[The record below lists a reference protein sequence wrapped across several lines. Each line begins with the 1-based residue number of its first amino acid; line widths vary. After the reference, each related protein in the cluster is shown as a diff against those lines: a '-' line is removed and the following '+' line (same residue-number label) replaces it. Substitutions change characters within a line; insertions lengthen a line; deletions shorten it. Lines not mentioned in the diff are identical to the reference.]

1 MKKTHLLLMLLC
13 AAVLSLTGCDEKKP
27 SAEEEK
33 AAALKGEEMMRTWL
47 SENMPGA
54 ELESCDVY
62 VDYVPGGKNYMTD
75 YACGS
80 ILKDGEKTHF
90 AVNTVTGAVYL
101 DEKEEELEQAAA
113 AYLYETMGIVP
124 KPLTFSCT
132 VMAPARDGGSTTKTF
147 NDSFNFGIPAGT
159 EDLDA
164 FVRHPESRP
173 PLQISA
179 ELRVPDD
186 TDLFDFD
193 LAGLEKLCE
202 DCGMF
207 FQNLDMYN
215 TDQEFSSLWS
225 RETYTKQFGRI
236 EKEGLQLHCVLR
248 RREEIRDRKTKELT
262 VSDLRMDPDKDLIL
276 EKTESGFRYSCP
288 DKDLDYGFR
297 IYAEADSGYP
307 EHDYLYREVETK
319 SDGKTSESAA
329 LLMTWAEQKDGSYG
343 MVLSGEG
350 VVTTFYRS
358 GTFEQKN

>member
-1 MKKTHLLLMLLC
+1 MKKNHLLLLLLC

-27 SAEEEK
+27 SAEEEQ
-33 AAALKGEEMMRTWL
+33 AAASKGEELMRTWL
-47 SENMPGA
+47 GENMPGA
-54 ELESCDVY
+54 ELESCDMY
-62 VDYVPGGKNYMTD
+62 VDYVPGGKHYITD

-80 ILKDGEKTHF
+80 ILRDGEKIHF

-101 DEKEEELEQAAA
+101 DQKEEELKEAAA

-124 KPLTFSCT
+124 ETRTFSCT

-147 NDSFNFGIPAGT
+147 NDSFDFGIPAGT

-164 FVRHPESRP
+164 FVRHPGSRP

-179 ELRVPDD
+179 ELRVRDD
-186 TDLFDFD
+186 TDLFAFD

-225 RETYTKQFGRI
+225 RETYTKQFGRTG
-236 EKEGLQLHCVLR
+236 KEGLLLDCVLR
-248 RREEIRDRKTKELT
+248 RREEMRDRKTKELT
-262 VSDLRMDPDKDLIL
+262 VSDLRMDPDKDLIV

-288 DKDLDYGFR
+288 DKERDCGFR
-297 IYAEADSGYP
+297 ICAEADSGYP
-307 EHDYLYREVETK
+307 EHDYLYREVETT

-329 LLMTWAEQKDGSYG
+329 LLMTWAEQEDGSYG

-350 VVTTFYRS
+350 VVTTFYGS

>member
-1 MKKTHLLLMLLC
+1 MKKTHLLLLLLC

-27 SAEEEK
+27 SAEDEQ
-33 AAALKGEEMMRTWL
+33 AAASKGEELMRTWIG
-47 SENMPGA
+47 ENMPGA
-54 ELESCDVY
+54 ELESCDMY
-62 VDYVPGGKNYMTD
+62 VDYVPGGKHYMTD

-80 ILKDGEKTHF
+80 ILKEGEKIHF

-101 DEKEEELEQAAA
+101 DEKEDELAEAAA

-124 KPLTFSCT
+124 EARTFSCS

-147 NDSFNFGIPAGT
+147 NDSFDFGIPAGT

-173 PLQISA
+173 PLQVSA
-179 ELRVPDD
+179 ELTVPDD
-186 TDLFDFD
+186 TDLFAFD

-225 RETYTKQFGRI
+225 RETYTKQSGRI
-236 EKEGLQLHCVLR
+236 EKEGLLLHCVLR
-248 RREEIRDRKTKELT
+248 RREEMRDRKTKELT
-262 VSDLRMDPDKDLIL
+262 VSDLRMDPDKDLIV
-276 EKTESGFRYSCP
+276 EKTENGFRYSCP

-307 EHDYLYREVETK
+307 EHDYFYRETEAT
-319 SDGKTSESAA
+319 SDGKTSVSAA
-329 LLMTWAEQKDGSYG
+329 LLMTWEKQEDGSYG

-350 VVTTFYRS
+350 VVTTFYGS

>member
-1 MKKTHLLLMLLC
+1 M
-13 AAVLSLTGCDEKKP
+13 
-27 SAEEEK
+27 
-33 AAALKGEEMMRTWL
+33 
-47 SENMPGA
+47 
-54 ELESCDVY
+54 
-62 VDYVPGGKNYMTD
+62 
-75 YACGS
+75 
-80 ILKDGEKTHF
+80 
-90 AVNTVTGAVYL
+90 
-101 DEKEEELEQAAA
+101 
-113 AYLYETMGIVP
+113 
-124 KPLTFSCT
+124 
-132 VMAPARDGGSTTKTF
+132 
-147 NDSFNFGIPAGT
+147 
-159 EDLDA
+159 
-164 FVRHPESRP
+164 RHPESRP

-215 TDQEFSSLWS
+215 SDQEFSSLWS
-225 RETYTKQFGRI
+225 RETYTRQFGRI

-262 VSDLRMDPDKDLIL
+262 VSALRMDPDKDLIL